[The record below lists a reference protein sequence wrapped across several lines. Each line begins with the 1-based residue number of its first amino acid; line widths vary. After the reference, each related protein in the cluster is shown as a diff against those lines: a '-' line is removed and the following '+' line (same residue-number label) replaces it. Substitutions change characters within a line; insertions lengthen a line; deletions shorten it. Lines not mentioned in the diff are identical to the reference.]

1 MFLDDKGQASAEILL
16 VSLIAVIIIGGF
28 ASTISSSQDKTQT
41 GNIGGARAL
50 GEKIASTVD
59 TVYVNGNGYTIDLD
73 LRSLNQA
80 LSTPT
85 APYSFTATLSNATG
99 LVVTTGSTSVN
110 LNVIPRK
117 FNGTTTLNNNGYYHI
132 TNVNNTIQITT

>member
-16 VSLIAVIIIGGF
+16 VTLIAVIIIGGF
-28 ASTISSSQDKTQT
+28 VSTISSSQDKAQT
-41 GNIGGARAL
+41 GDIGGARAL

-59 TVYVNGNGYTIDLD
+59 TVYINGNGYTIDLD
-73 LRSLNQA
+73 LRTLNQA

-85 APYSFTATLSNATG
+85 DTYSFTATLSNATG
-99 LVVTTGSTSVN
+99 LVVTTGTSSVT

-117 FNGTTTLNNNGYYHI
+117 FNGTTTLNNNGYYHVK
-132 TNVNNTIQITT
+132 NVNGTIQITT